1 MRSWMCGWF
10 ANHKAL
16 CKYKVV
22 PWLLLALMSKK
33 KKKQKGKEM
42 GGQDCSCL
50 TLSKLTLY
58 QDSFALERGAQEL
71 DLQG

>member
-22 PWLLLALMSKK
+22 PLLLLALISPKK
-33 KKKQKGKEM
+33 KNQKGKEM
-42 GGQDCSCL
+42 GGQDCYCL

>member
-22 PWLLLALMSKK
+22 PLLLLVLLSQKK
-33 KKKQKGKEM
+33 KKKVKEM
-42 GGQDCSCL
+42 GGQDCYCL

>member
-1 MRSWMCGWF
+1 
-10 ANHKAL
+10 
-16 CKYKVV
+16 
-22 PWLLLALMSKK
+22 
-33 KKKQKGKEM
+33 M
-42 GGQDCSCL
+42 GGQDCYCL

>member
-1 MRSWMCGWF
+1 
-10 ANHKAL
+10 
-16 CKYKVV
+16 
-22 PWLLLALMSKK
+22 MSKK
-33 KKKQKGKEM
+33 KKGKEMM

>member
-1 MRSWMCGWF
+1 MCGWF

-33 KKKQKGKEM
+33 KKGKEMM